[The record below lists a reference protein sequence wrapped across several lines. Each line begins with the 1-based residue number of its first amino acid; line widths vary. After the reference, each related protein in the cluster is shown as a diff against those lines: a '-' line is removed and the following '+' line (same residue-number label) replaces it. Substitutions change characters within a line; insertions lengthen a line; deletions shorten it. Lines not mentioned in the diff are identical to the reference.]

1 MDGFVQEVIERVRL
15 LGRGN
20 IKPDRNRIERGSEIG
35 EWSLAVD
42 VDESEGVVR
51 CETWWGI

>member
-1 MDGFVQEVIERVRL
+1 VQEVIERARL

-20 IKPDRNRIERGSEIG
+20 LKPDKNRIEHRRETE

-42 VDESEGVVR
+42 VDESEGV
-51 CETWWGI
+51 CTL

>member
-1 MDGFVQEVIERVRL
+1 MNGFVQEVIKRARL

-20 IKPDRNRIERGSEIG
+20 LKPDRNRIERGSEIG

-42 VDESEGVVR
+42 VDESEGVF
-51 CETWWGI
+51 TL

>member
-1 MDGFVQEVIERVRL
+1 MQEVIKRARL

-20 IKPDRNRIERGSEIG
+20 PKPDRNRIKRGSEMG

-42 VDESEGVVR
+42 ADESEGV
-51 CETWWGI
+51 CTL

>member
-1 MDGFVQEVIERVRL
+1 VQVVVERARL

-20 IKPDRNRIERGSEIG
+20 LKPDRNKRGSEMG
-35 EWSLAVD
+35 EWSLVVD

-51 CETWWGI
+51 CERWWEMYEWYS

>member
-1 MDGFVQEVIERVRL
+1 MDGFVQVVIERARL

-20 IKPDRNRIERGSEIG
+20 LKPDRNKSNGSEIG

-51 CETWWGI
+51 CERWWGM

>member
-1 MDGFVQEVIERVRL
+1 MDGFVQAVVERARL

-20 IKPDRNRIERGSEIG
+20 LKPDGNGIERGSEMG

-42 VDESEGVVR
+42 VDESEGI
-51 CETWWGI
+51 CTL